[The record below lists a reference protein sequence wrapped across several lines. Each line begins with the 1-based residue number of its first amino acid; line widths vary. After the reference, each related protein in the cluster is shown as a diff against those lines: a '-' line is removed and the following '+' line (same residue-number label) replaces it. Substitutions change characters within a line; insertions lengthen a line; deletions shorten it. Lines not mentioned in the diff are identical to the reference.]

1 MAQRRKKS
9 FFERLTGGVSV
20 DNNSYQDES
29 YDDYEEFDDSFA
41 EDTADYEADEWT
53 DEPAQKESAYDY
65 EDEGELAVDV
75 YETAE
80 YIIVQAMVAGVR
92 PDHLDVSIT
101 REMCTVSGRREAP
114 AEAGHE
120 DYLHQEL
127 YWGSFSRSIVLPG
140 EVEVEESEAKEDHGL
155 LTVKMPKINKN
166 QKTKLE
172 VKTN

>member
-1 MAQRRKKS
+1 MPRRRKKS
-9 FFERLTGGVSV
+9 FFERLTGSVSV
-20 DNNSYQDES
+20 GNNDRQEPYG
-29 YDDYEEFDDSFA
+29 DYEEFDDSFVD
-41 EDTADYEADEWT
+41 ETDDVYDADDWNSEVIEE
-53 DEPAQKESAYDY
+53 EPAQDF

-75 YETAE
+75 YETSD

-101 REMCTVSGRREAP
+101 REMCTISGRREAP
-114 AEAGHE
+114 ADAAQE

-127 YWGSFSRSIVLPG
+127 YWGSFSRSIVLPT

-155 LTVKMPKINKN
+155 LTVKMPKINKD

-172 VKTN
+172 VKTG